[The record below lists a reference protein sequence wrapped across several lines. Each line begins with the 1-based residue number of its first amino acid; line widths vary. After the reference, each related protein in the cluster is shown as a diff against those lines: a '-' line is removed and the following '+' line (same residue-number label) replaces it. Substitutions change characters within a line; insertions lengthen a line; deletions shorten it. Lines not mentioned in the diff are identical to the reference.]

1 MKQLSFF
8 EQSVS
13 SSDTLSSDTKPN
25 YWKLFVDGAARNNP
39 GPASAGIYMVKN
51 EKMYVK
57 HGFYLGSKT
66 NNQAEYLALII
77 GLLILKQHMQSHDL
91 VLIVSDSQLLVRQFH
106 GMYKVKEPHLK
117 ALHSVAQSLA
127 ASLQYTIVHIF
138 REDNVEADEQANY
151 AIDHKVPLT
160 DELKELLQRYE
171 IAL

>member
-8 EQSVS
+8 EPSL
-13 SSDTLSSDTKPN
+13 SSDTRSSDTKPD

-39 GPASAGIYMVKN
+39 GPAAAGIYMVKN
-51 EKMYVK
+51 ETVYAK

-77 GLLILKQHMQSHDL
+77 GLLILKQHMQPHDL

-117 ALHSVAQSLA
+117 ALHTVAQTLV

-151 AIDHKVPLT
+151 AIDHKVHLSP
-160 DELKELLQRYE
+160 ELKKMLQQYE
-171 IAL
+171 ITI